1 MLMNKIKSNIFIQC
15 LQCFIFCLL
24 IFPLPVAADTDPLL
38 TGNYYGTAT
47 ITSPASLGVIDLSF
61 RLEVAGSSI
70 QHDASYIDLGKTLL
84 FPVVLPQIGGKDVGP
99 RVSGSFTPTAF
110 SLMTDSFPA
119 TVSGK
124 VVTRQ
129 IALSNAT
136 VSNNGATI
144 TGTFTET
151 VTGLTKNIVTV
162 TGDFVLVRP
171 VVMGLAAISDADGS
185 QCLDLNEI
193 KAGGAD
199 PNVLEFSDVSYALH
213 LYNNPSIQP
222 NICIPAASI
231 IQQILAD
238 YYKTL
243 P

>member
-1 MLMNKIKSNIFIQC
+1 MNICKYFIIFIGVV
-15 LQCFIFCLL
+15 LHSLL
-24 IFPLPVAADTDPLL
+24 FSIPLKADTVGPF

-47 ITSPASLGVIDLSF
+47 INSPASLGVIDLSF
-61 RLEVAGSSI
+61 RLDVAGSSI
-70 QHDASYIDLGKTLL
+70 QHDTSYIDLGKTLL
-84 FPVVLPQIGGKDVGP
+84 FPAVLPQIGGKDVGP
-99 RVSGSFTPTAF
+99 RVSGSFTPASF
-110 SLMTDSFPA
+110 SLTTDSFPA

-129 IALSNAT
+129 ITLGNAT

-144 TGTFTET
+144 KGIFTET
-151 VTGLTKNIVTV
+151 ITGLTKNTVTV
-162 TGDFVLVRP
+162 TGDFILVRP
-171 VVMGLAAISDADGS
+171 VVMGLAAISDADGN

-199 PNVLEFSDVSYALH
+199 PNVLEFSDVSHALH

-222 NICIPAASI
+222 NICTPADAI
-231 IQQILAD
+231 IQQILTD